1 MTTKADPAKEPR
13 RSRPATLDVRCGICG
28 QSYTYPLKGQNATRR
43 LCAEC
48 AGLPMSTKQSLMRMG
63 KRIRE
68 LEKELKT
75 LSDKLNTEQHPSNG
89 DSP

>member
-1 MTTKADPAKEPR
+1 MTTKADPPKPR
-13 RSRPATLDVRCGICG
+13 RPRPASRELRCGICG
-28 QSYTYPLKGQNATRR
+28 QKYTYPLKGQNATRR

-48 AGLPMSTKQSLMRMG
+48 AELPTAVKPTMMQMG

-75 LSDKLNTEQHPSNG
+75 ISDKLKTQQRPPNG

>member
-1 MTTKADPAKEPR
+1 MTTKADPPKPR
-13 RSRPATLDVRCGICG
+13 RPRPASRELRCGICG
-28 QSYTYPLKGQNATRR
+28 QPYTYPLKGRNATRR
-43 LCAEC
+43 LCVEC
-48 AGLPMSTKQSLMRMG
+48 AALPASVKPTLMQMG

-75 LSDKLNTEQHPSNG
+75 LSDKLNTKQTPPNG